1 MEREMVTRVEVVT
14 QSADDPRLRRA
25 YEMRVPADFSVE
37 AMVRAEGVQAASAT
51 IVGNHPGTNGHAGF
65 ALQQVQGRTNHF
77 AFVFGDG
84 KSWTQVGDAGLEAGR
99 PHYLAM
105 SKGGRGVRVWLDG
118 RAIAQRELEGEMAAS
133 EFPVRLGDWLYG
145 GRTFAGKI
153 EQVRVQPGVL
163 SDAEVAG
170 RMADFKIH

>member
-1 MEREMVTRVEVVT
+1 MEREMVTRVEVVP

-25 YEMRVPADFSVE
+25 YEMRVPENFSVE

-51 IVGNHPGTNGHAGF
+51 IVGNHPGTSGHAGF

-84 KSWTQVGDAGLEAGR
+84 KRWMQVGDAGLEAGR

-118 RAIAQRELEGEMAAS
+118 RAIAQRELEGELAGS
-133 EFPVRLGDWLYG
+133 EFPVRMGDWLYG
-145 GRTFAGKI
+145 GRTFAGRI

-163 SDAEVAG
+163 SDADVAG
-170 RMADFKIH
+170 RMADLKIH